1 MSKIERQEKGPK
13 ETCGVFIVFER
24 QLLIC
29 HATGGSWQR
38 WTLPKGMRDPGEE
51 RLQAALREV
60 HEEAGIDLAALKAP
74 LTYVGEAEYTDKRKT
89 LFAWSTVLTETP
101 PPPLVCTTYLEDSG
115 LPEIDGY
122 AWVGYDE
129 AERKLQVAAK
139 ALLPALRELLDPE
152 THKPTNLRN
161 VTPERKG
168 PEPLS
173 LLAAAT
179 DTFSISGRKT
189 Q

>member
-1 MSKIERQEKGPK
+1 MPKFERLEKGTR

-60 HEEAGIDLAALKAP
+60 HEEAGIDLVALNAP
-74 LTYVGEAEYTDKRKT
+74 LNYVGEAEYTDKRKT
-89 LFAWSTVLTETP
+89 LFAWSTVLTAP
-101 PPPLVCTTYLEDSG
+101 PPPLVCTTYLEENG
-115 LPEIDGY
+115 LPEIDAY
-122 AWVGYDE
+122 VWVGYVE
-129 AERKLQVAAK
+129 AEKKLQVAAK
-139 ALLPALRELLDPE
+139 ALLPALRDLIDAE
-152 THKPTNLRN
+152 THKPTNIQQ
-161 VTPERKG
+161 PKKG

-179 DTFSISGRKT
+179 DTFSISGRKPT
-189 Q
+189 QL